1 MSRAL
6 IIGSAGAGPAVALFL
21 QRAGWDVE
29 IFEAAAEPDAYA
41 GLFLNVATNG
51 LAVLD
56 QLGLRERVVA
66 AGHRSPYMVMW
77 SSTGKRLGT
86 VPNGPAREPE
96 RGSVVVRRGI
106 LHQVLREAAQKA
118 GIPITFG

>member
-1 MSRAL
+1 MSRAI
-6 IIGSAGAGPAVALFL
+6 IIGSGVAGPATALFL
-21 QRAGWDVE
+21 QRAGWEVE
-29 IFEAAAEPDAYA
+29 IFEAADAPDSYA

-56 QLGLRERVVA
+56 QLGLRDRLVA
-66 AGHRSPYMVMW
+66 AGHPAPYMTMW
-77 SSTGKRLGT
+77 SSTGKALGT

-106 LHQVLREAAQKA
+106 LHRVLREAAQE
-118 GIPITFG
+118 

>member
-6 IIGSAGAGPAVALFL
+6 VIGSGVAGPAVALFL
-21 QRAGWDVE
+21 RRAGWEVE
-29 IFEAAAEPDAYA
+29 IFEAAQAPDAYA

-51 LAVLD
+51 LAVLE
-56 QLGLRERVVA
+56 QLGLRDRLVA
-66 AGHRSPYMVMW
+66 EGHHSPDLVMW
-77 SSTGKRLGT
+77 SSTGKQLGT

-106 LHQVLREAAQKA
+106 LHRV
-118 GIPITFG
+118 